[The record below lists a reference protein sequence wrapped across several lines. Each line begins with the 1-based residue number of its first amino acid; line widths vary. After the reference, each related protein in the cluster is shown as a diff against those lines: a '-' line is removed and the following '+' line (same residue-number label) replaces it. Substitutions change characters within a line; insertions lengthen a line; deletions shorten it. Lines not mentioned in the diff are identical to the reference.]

1 MRLFYNSNIF
11 PNAAHGRLVCI
22 TKNKIIDLIFHK
34 IEITYTIIIFAGNE
48 LAKFLFSP
56 NRAKADLILKF
67 LRGAGNCHGT
77 FFPDHDLHP
86 DRSPHI
92 RLRPT
97 LQKNSLPIFTGAWY
111 STHRIRKYS
120 LSRLRQ
126 FFLIHYKEQPPIQF

>member
-1 MRLFYNSNIF
+1 MRLEEF
-11 PNAAHGRLVCI
+11 V
-22 TKNKIIDLIFHK
+22 
-34 IEITYTIIIFAGNE
+34 
-48 LAKFLFSP
+48 KFSFSL

-77 FFPDHDLHP
+77 FFHDHDLHP
-86 DRSPHI
+86 GRLPHI

-97 LQKNSLPIFTGAWY
+97 LQKISLPIFTGAWY

-126 FFLIHYKEQPPIQF
+126 LFLIHYKEQTTIQF